1 MKKMLLTAVVALV
14 TLSASAQV
22 YLGGEVGL
30 WRNPDANT
38 TQFNLRPDVGYK
50 LSNKWALGIALQYN
64 HTYVEGLKA
73 NSMGVNPYVR
83 YTVAK
88 FGPVN
93 VFLDGGFEFNSI
105 KWENRDSANEWGIGI
120 KPGIAVNL
128 TEKLSFVT
136 HLGFLGYNDTDEGEF
151 IGDEGAGG
159 FYGISNDNGFGFRF
173 DNYCGFGL
181 YYNF

>member
-50 LSNKWALGIALQYN
+50 LSDKWALGIAVQYN
-64 HTYVEGLKA
+64 HTYVRGEKA
-73 NSMGVNPYVR
+73 NSMGVNPYAR
-83 YTVAK
+83 YTAAK
-88 FGPVN
+88 FGPVS
-93 VFLDGGFEFNSI
+93 VFLDGGFEFNSV
-105 KWENRDSANEWGIGI
+105 KWKDRDSYNEWGIGI
-120 KPGIAVNL
+120 KPGLAVNL
-128 TEKLSFVT
+128 TDKLSFVT
-136 HLGFLGYNDTDEGEF
+136 HLGFLGYNDTDEGDYVDDF
-151 IGDEGAGG
+151 GAGA
-159 FYGISNDNGFGFRF
+159 FWGIDENHGFGFRF
-173 DNYCGFGL
+173 SNAIRFGL